1 MRGGLRHGRFTSGT
15 IRRLFTMLAVAGGLA
30 ACNDTAS
37 DMGLATS
44 QKVMAPTGVPISVES
59 LSGGSE
65 AIRTKFAGA
74 LSQEASQRQ
83 IELVGPAAT
92 PRYRIRGYL
101 DAAASENG
109 KVALAFIWDVYDT
122 KLKQAKRVEGEAK
135 ISGSASDPWAA
146 VNDQALQAVAAQ
158 SMNEIAGFL
167 IAAGPAPA
175 DTKVAAAPAKPAR
188 PAARQAAAAQPMA
201 YAPVEE

>member
-1 MRGGLRHGRFTSGT
+1 MT
-15 IRRLFTMLAVAGGLA
+15 IFAAAGALA

-44 QKVMAPTGVPISVES
+44 QRVSAPGVPISVES
-59 LSGGSE
+59 LSGGAE
-65 AIRTKFAGA
+65 QMRTKFAGV

-92 PRYRIRGYL
+92 PRFRIRGYL
-101 DAAASENG
+101 DAAPTDDG
-109 KVALAFIWDVYDT
+109 KVAFSFIWDVYDSR
-122 KLKQAKRVEGEAK
+122 QKRAQRIEGAAQLR
-135 ISGSASDPWAA
+135 GSASDPWSA
-146 VNDQALQAVAAQ
+146 VDERALQAVAAQ

-167 IAAGPAPA
+167 VAAGPDNSP
-175 DTKVAAAPAKPAR
+175 TKVASNAKPKPAAAPK
-188 PAARQAAAAQPMA
+188 PMA